1 MRQRAIMLGAITT
14 VVIVASPSSFAAP
27 SRFDAGG
34 KVRVRIAGANNG
46 QDVTNGGVAGK
57 GQFTATGAITE
68 QGTDVAYRTVKGSL
82 DTGNAVIT
90 LRHVAKGAKGTLT
103 FLVKIVVHPATT
115 TSRWTITSGT
125 RAYKGLQGG
134 GKEYENADHTVTILA
149 GTVSR

>member
-1 MRQRAIMLGAITT
+1 VRQRALMLAAITA
-14 VVIVASPSSFAAP
+14 VLIVASPSSFAAL
-27 SRFDAGG
+27 SRLDSGG

-46 QDVTNGGVAGK
+46 QDVRNGGVSGK
-57 GQFTATGAITE
+57 GQFTATGAIADK
-68 QGTDVAYRTVKGSL
+68 GTVVAYRTVKGNL

-90 LRHVAKGAKGTLT
+90 VRNVAKGAKGTLT

>member
-1 MRQRAIMLGAITT
+1 L
-14 VVIVASPSSFAAP
+14 IVALPSSFAAP
-27 SRFDAGG
+27 SRLDSG

-46 QDVTNGGVAGK
+46 QDERNGGFAGK
-57 GQFTATGAITE
+57 GQFAATGAITDK
-68 QGTDVAYRTVKGSL
+68 GTDVAYRTVKGNL

-90 LRHVAKGAKGTLT
+90 LRHVAKGTKGTLT
-103 FLVKIVVHPATT
+103 FLVKIVVQPATT

-134 GKEYENADHTVTILA
+134 GKEYENSDHTVTILA

>member
-1 MRQRAIMLGAITT
+1 MLAAITT
-14 VVIVASPSSFAAP
+14 VLIVASPSAFAAP
-27 SRFDAGG
+27 SRLDSGG

-57 GQFTATGAITE
+57 GRFTATGAITDK
-68 QGTDVAYRTVKGSL
+68 GTDVAYRTVKGNL

-103 FLVKIVVHPATT
+103 FLVKIVVQPATT

-125 RAYKGLQGG
+125 RAYKGLQGE
-134 GKEYENADHTVTILA
+134 GKEYENSDHTVTILT

>member
-1 MRQRAIMLGAITT
+1 MRHRAIVLAAITM
-14 VVIVASPSSFAAP
+14 VVFVALSSSLAAS
-27 SRFDAGG
+27 SRLDAGD

-46 QDVTNGGVAGK
+46 QDVRNGGVSGK
-57 GQFTATGAITE
+57 GQFTATGAITDH
-68 QGTDVAYRTVKGSL
+68 GPVVAYRTVKGNL

-90 LRHVAKGAKGTLT
+90 IRNVAKGTKGTLT
-103 FLVKIVVHPATT
+103 FLVKVVVQPTTT

-134 GKEYENADHTVTILA
+134 GKEYENADHTVVILA